1 MKKNKV
7 LDHLKF
13 ELKYGSLRNKYL
25 KRSNSCENQ
34 IELRIEA
41 KERTDEINRLKEE
54 VWNIENIL
62 LSNETRIELLLTD
75 LKNEEK
81 EIMNAIMT
89 SEEILRELR
98 ISSSYITGIKY
109 LILSA

>member
-7 LDHLKF
+7 LDNLNF

-25 KRSNSCENQ
+25 KRSNSCENE

-89 SEEILRELR
+89 SEEILRKLR
-98 ISSSYITGIKY
+98 ISSSYITGIKN